1 MIDYSPIIYFGRLL
15 LKELAQVDQAAKF
28 YNILLKSSSPD
39 HPNISFVYNGLG
51 NVHEKRDE
59 QYLTLKNYEIAYMI
73 RREQLPPPNYD
84 LTYKEKGDLDVAFNH
99 LFLALEMF
107 QRVLSSQHTN
117 IAWCLD
123 LNEALKNYEEALS
136 IFEQSIP
143 VDHQAVANCLT
154 TMGNLHSIIDSPDS
168 ALQCH
173 LKALDLYRQTP
184 LTYWYMNNPT
194 ETFRYL
200 NESLSNYQT
209 SCGPENEADI
219 AKLNAEQKKA
229 MHVEPVQDNLNEE
242 QCTSINLHSDSFSSF
257 AK

>member
-1 MIDYSPIIYFGRLL
+1 
-15 LKELAQVDQAAKF
+15 
-28 YNILLKSSSPD
+28 
-39 HPNISFVYNGLG
+39 
-51 NVHEKRDE
+51 
-59 QYLTLKNYEIAYMI
+59 MI

-84 LTYKEKGDLDVAFNH
+84 LTYKEKGDLDVALNH
-99 LFLALEMF
+99 LFRTLEMF
-107 QRVLSSQHTN
+107 QRFTSTGETADVLKYK
-117 IAWCLD
+117 D

-136 IFEQSIP
+136 IFEQSIQ

-154 TMGNLHSIIDSPDS
+154 AMGNLYSIIDSSDS

-173 LKALDLYRQTP
+173 LKVLDLYRQTP

-200 NESLSNYQT
+200 NESLSIYRT

-242 QCTSINLHSDSFSSF
+242 QCTSITLHSDSSSSF
-257 AK
+257 AKQTSLSVNMTLKSELTHNDIINTARTSTKSTTCEIQ